1 MISKVKDQMV
11 AKKNKSIKRTKLII
25 TTKYINQKDV
35 FGDWQTQK
43 YHLTDA
49 YILGK
54 SKILILKKK
63 FVVKLPLNSSQHS
76 RLI

>member
-25 TTKYINQKDV
+25 TTKYKNQKDV

-63 FVVKLPLNSSQHS
+63 KNCCKTSFELFSTF
-76 RLI
+76 

>member
-1 MISKVKDQMV
+1 M
-11 AKKNKSIKRTKLII
+11 II
-25 TTKYINQKDV
+25 TTKYKNQKDV

-63 FVVKLPLNSSQHS
+63 KKIVVKLPLNSSQHS
-76 RLI
+76 RHI